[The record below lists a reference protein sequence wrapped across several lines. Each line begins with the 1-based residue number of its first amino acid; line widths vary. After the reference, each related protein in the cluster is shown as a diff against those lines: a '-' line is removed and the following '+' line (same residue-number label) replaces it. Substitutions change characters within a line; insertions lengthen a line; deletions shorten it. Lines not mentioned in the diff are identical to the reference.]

1 MKFAAKT
8 SVDFEIVPAGN
19 HVAILNGIVDLGI
32 QPGRGIYPTPRHE
45 VYLRFELSNERIKY
59 EKDGKPIEGPM
70 SIGRT
75 FTASMSEKANL
86 RKFIEGWFGKQFPTD
101 GAAEAF
107 EFKQL
112 LSRQCLLNVT
122 HNERGGKTYANI
134 NSAAPIPRGMQ
145 VTAKQENPSLYFDL
159 HEPDQKVFDSLPK
172 WLKEK
177 IQSRMPESEPTAAA
191 KSVEERAAQIEKE
204 QAHALDDDIPFN

>member
-1 MKFAAKT
+1 MKFAAKQ
-8 SVDFEIVPAGN
+8 SADFEIVPAGN

-32 QPGRGIYPTPRHE
+32 QPGRGMYPNPRHE
-45 VYLRFELSNERIKY
+45 VYMRFELCNERIKY
-59 EKDGKPIEGPM
+59 QKDGKDVEGPM

-86 RKFIEGWFGKQFPTD
+86 RKFIEGWFGKQFPSD

-112 LSRQCLLNVT
+112 LGRQCLLNVT

-134 NSAAPIPRGMQ
+134 TSAAPIPRGMQ
-145 VTAKQENPSLYFDL
+145 VVVKQENPSLFFSL
-159 HEPDQKVFDSLPK
+159 AEPDDKVFESLPK

-177 IQSRMPESEPTAAA
+177 IQGRIPESSPTPAART
-191 KSVEERAAQIEKE
+191 VEEKAAQIEAEK
-204 QAHALDDDIPFN
+204 AHAFDDDIPF